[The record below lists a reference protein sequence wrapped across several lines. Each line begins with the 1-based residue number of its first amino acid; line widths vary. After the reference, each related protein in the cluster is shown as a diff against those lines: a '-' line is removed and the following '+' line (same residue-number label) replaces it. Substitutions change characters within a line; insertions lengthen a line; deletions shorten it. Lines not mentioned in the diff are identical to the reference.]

1 MKRVQAIIR
10 PDFLEPL
17 KDAVLASQIGGMTV
31 SSVHG
36 CGNQSGWK
44 EYFRGNEVIMNIL
57 PKIKCEFVVSDDMVE
72 DVIDIVCRTCRTGQ
86 VGDGKI
92 FVSSVEEAVRIR
104 TGERGDSAL

>member
-1 MKRVQAIIR
+1 MKRVQTIIR

-57 PKIKCEFVVSDDMVE
+57 PKIKCEFVVNDDMVE

-92 FVSSVEEAVRIR
+92 FVSPVEEAVRIR

>member
-10 PDFLEPL
+10 PDSLEPL

-57 PKIKCEFVVSDDMVE
+57 PKIKCEFVVNDDMVE

-92 FVSSVEEAVRIR
+92 FVSPVEEAVRIR

>member
-92 FVSSVEEAVRIR
+92 FVSPVEEAVRIR
-104 TGERGDSAL
+104 TGERSDSAL

>member
-57 PKIKCEFVVSDDMVE
+57 PKIKCEFVVNNDMVE

-92 FVSSVEEAVRIR
+92 FVSPVEEAVRIR

>member
-17 KDAVLASQIGGMTV
+17 KDAVLASQIGGMAV

-72 DVIDIVCRTCRTGQ
+72 DVIDLVCKTCRTGQ

-92 FVSSVEEAVRIR
+92 FVSPVEEAVRIR
-104 TGERGDSAL
+104 TGERGDGAL

>member
-57 PKIKCEFVVSDDMVE
+57 PKIKCAFVVSDDMVE
-72 DVIDIVCRTCRTGQ
+72 DVIDLVCRTCRTGQ

-92 FVSSVEEAVRIR
+92 FVSPVEEAVRIR

>member
-57 PKIKCEFVVSDDMVE
+57 PKIKCEFVVNDDMAE

-92 FVSSVEEAVRIR
+92 FVSPVEEAVRIR

>member
-57 PKIKCEFVVSDDMVE
+57 PKIKCEFVVNDDMVE

-92 FVSSVEEAVRIR
+92 FVSPVEEAVRIR
-104 TGERGDSAL
+104 TGELGDSAL

>member
-36 CGNQSGWK
+36 CGKQSGWK

-92 FVSSVEEAVRIR
+92 FVSPVEEAVRIR

>member
-17 KDAVLASQIGGMTV
+17 KDAVLASRIGGMTV

-57 PKIKCEFVVSDDMVE
+57 PKIKCEFVVNDDTVE

-92 FVSSVEEAVRIR
+92 FVSPVEEAVRIR

>member
-57 PKIKCEFVVSDDMVE
+57 PKIKCEFVVNDDMVE
-72 DVIDIVCRTCRTGQ
+72 DVIDIVCSTCRTGQ

-92 FVSSVEEAVRIR
+92 FVSPVEEAVRIR

>member
-57 PKIKCEFVVSDDMVE
+57 PKIKCDFVVNDDMVE

-92 FVSSVEEAVRIR
+92 FVSPVEEAVRIR

>member
-1 MKRVQAIIR
+1 MKRAQAIIR

-92 FVSSVEEAVRIR
+92 FVSPVEEAVRIR

>member
-57 PKIKCEFVVSDDMVE
+57 PKIKCEFVVNDDMVE
-72 DVIDIVCRTCRTGQ
+72 DVIDIVCRTCKTGQ

-92 FVSSVEEAVRIR
+92 FVSPVEEAVRIR